1 MMLRK
6 VKVVIL
12 ALALILSVSGC
23 GGENAEEKKEREIA
37 GLLPTRIEQIDQ
49 GGVIPEGYEAKVQA
63 QSEYTLDM
71 LWGTWVRKGSS
82 TEEMAASKQTVSIG
96 SEEEPKEIGYF
107 PENMKFNPAW
117 AGTGILLGSTD
128 QNGRF
133 TKTTTSEE
141 PMAYAFE
148 NFGYGFGVAE
158 FNEVL
163 NEEEFSFSGFS
174 DEFLVTYAINE
185 NVLAVG
191 ITEKGKYDE
200 AINSTN
206 IVEIDY
212 EMSLKGY
219 ELQLTYQGETVVYV
233 PESIEGTTNY
243 QGFYIEEAGIT
254 DHYEEID
261 HIRAVHIIPD
271 AEYLQ
276 TNSGPSGIMTNI
288 HEGYVEASYDFGDD
302 GTVKITS
309 SKGDSYEYEYY
320 YSGDSL
326 TLMSEEETAV
336 YSLYNYVNESKN
348 ETPVYGF
355 YAAGT
360 PIKVQSFWSVAD
372 WIEKGF
378 STTVD
383 LDQPIASCQVT
394 DEIELS
400 YQGAKMTIKAVNPYE
415 NVIALADCMIG
426 YYCMKDTSGVITR
439 EDNTKIGVTTYD
451 EVDFLYAPYEKSN
464 DTLRYKGRPLG
475 LALISGF
482 DSAYGNPSTGAK
494 VLDQDF
500 NMEVIYNFEDDVLT
514 DVTMENPAL
523 LYNGLQDN
531 VGHNILAQLEPAEF
545 QGILQIRDTIMDR
558 LRAAFAEAGIQVQI
572 NEKTGEI
579 LMDNDILFAV
589 DKYDL
594 TSAGQQY
601 IDSFMGVYASVI
613 TAEEFSDYISGVY
626 FEGHT
631 DSSGSYGYNLTLSQK
646 RADTVLDYCVN
657 STGSGLNSAQKE
669 KMQQLST
676 AIGYSSSD
684 LIYDDRGNED
694 MDASRRVAIKFFIN
708 VDGAGTNLPAGQD
721 HTVMHQETTT
731 EIPQDETS
739 ATEENTEAQESETTS
754 NPDLELYFSLLG
766 DSSMILMPE
775 TTKVP
780 FVWLLPMEV
789 QMFLAEG
796 WTTAIGAEE
805 TVEPGF
811 YNFIL
816 EKDGG
821 NICITVE
828 NSSSSAIPFGE
839 CKVMAIEVTNDDGI
853 YVGLKGGIDFDSTED
868 EIMNVY
874 GTPDFTHTEEGFTFL
889 SYGRDSGTVHF
900 AEGPQDGIFLLAPG
914 YSFSEDN
921 VFYTNLQENNSQ

>member
-1 MMLRK
+1 
-6 VKVVIL
+6 
-12 ALALILSVSGC
+12 
-23 GGENAEEKKEREIA
+23 
-37 GLLPTRIEQIDQ
+37 
-49 GGVIPEGYEAKVQA
+49 
-63 QSEYTLDM
+63 
-71 LWGTWVRKGSS
+71 
-82 TEEMAASKQTVSIG
+82 
-96 SEEEPKEIGYF
+96 
-107 PENMKFNPAW
+107 MKFNPAW

-185 NVLAVG
+185 DTLAIGV
-191 ITEKGKYDE
+191 TQKGVYDE
-200 AINSTN
+200 AIDSTG
-206 IVEIDY
+206 IIEIDY

-276 TNSGPSGIMTNI
+276 INEGPSGIMTNI

-302 GTVKITS
+302 GIVKITS
-309 SKGDSYEYEYY
+309 SKGESYEYEYY

-326 TLMSEEETAV
+326 TLMSEEQTAV

-355 YAAGT
+355 YAAGN
-360 PIKVQSFWSVAD
+360 PIKVQSFWSVSD

-415 NVIALADCMIG
+415 KVIALADCMIG

-439 EDNTKIGVTTYD
+439 EDNTEIGVTTFD
-451 EVDFLYAPYEKSN
+451 EIDFLYAPYEKSN
-464 DTLRYKGRPLG
+464 DTLRYKGRPMG
-475 LALISGF
+475 LNLISGF
-482 DSAYGNPSTGAK
+482 DSAHGNPSTGAK

-500 NMEVIYNFEDDVLT
+500 NMEVIYHFENDVLT
-514 DVTMENPAL
+514 DVTIENPAL

-531 VGHNILAQLEPAEF
+531 VGHDILAQLKPAEF
-545 QGILQIRDTIMDR
+545 QGILQVRDTIMDR
-558 LRAAFAEAGIQVQI
+558 LRTAFAEAGIQVGI

-579 LMDNDILFAV
+579 LMNNDILFAV

-631 DSSGSYGYNLTLSQK
+631 DSTGSYGYNLTLSQK

-657 STGSGLNSAQKE
+657 STGSGLDSTQKT
-669 KMQQLST
+669 KLQQLST

-708 VDGAGTNLPAGQD
+708 VDGAGTNLPASQD
-721 HTVMHQETTT
+721 HTATQQETAT
-731 EIPQDETS
+731 EIPQNETS
-739 ATEENTEAQESETTS
+739 VTEENTEAQESGTTS

-796 WTTAIGAEE
+796 WTTTIGSEE
-805 TVEPGF
+805 AVEPGF

-821 NICITVE
+821 NICITIE
-828 NSSSSAIPFGE
+828 NSSSSAILNSLTSTDTSAFLFPFE
-839 CKVMAIEVTNDDGI
+839 YSIENCFFI
-853 YVGLKGGIDFDSTED
+853 CS
-868 EIMNVY
+868 
-874 GTPDFTHTEEGFTFL
+874 
-889 SYGRDSGTVHF
+889 
-900 AEGPQDGIFLLAPG
+900 AIFLN
-914 YSFSEDN
+914 FIH
-921 VFYTNLQENNSQ
+921 